1 MDSGNSMIV
10 QSQQTRH
17 TEKQELKHCFD
28 NQRQTS
34 LTFIQTSYAHNVTVF
49 LEVV

>member
-34 LTFIQTSYAHNVTVF
+34 LTFIQKLATHTMLQF
-49 LEVV
+49 F